1 MDTGKRRKRGQAT
14 RSDII
19 EVGRRLFSDYG
30 YHHTGISDIQSATG
44 LTKGALYHH
53 FRAKED
59 LALAI
64 LAAAETDYVEK
75 LIDPAMSRPTPGER
89 LAALIDG
96 VCTLNAQPQWRNG
109 QLMTV
114 LSAELTSGDGAIADK
129 VRSMK
134 REFIELWQRA
144 VEDAQ
149 QAGEAVK
156 EPEAAF
162 WAELI
167 ESAVTGALAARK
179 IGAAGMDLPVLLGQL
194 KRMLMPHGPG

>member
-1 MDTGKRRKRGQAT
+1 M
-14 RSDII
+14 
-19 EVGRRLFSDYG
+19 
-30 YHHTGISDIQSATG
+30 
-44 LTKGALYHH
+44 
-53 FRAKED
+53 
-59 LALAI
+59 
-64 LAAAETDYVEK
+64 
-75 LIDPAMSRPTPGER
+75 LIDPAMGRPSAGER
-89 LAALIDG
+89 LAGVIDG

-149 QAGEAVK
+149 QAGEAIK

>member
-30 YHHTGISDIQSATG
+30 YHHTGISDIQAATG
-44 LTKGALYHH
+44 LTKGAFYHH
-53 FRAKED
+53 FKAKED

-64 LAAAETDYVEK
+64 LAAAENDYVEK
-75 LIDPAMSRPTPGER
+75 LIDPAMSRPRPGER
-89 LAALIDG
+89 LGALFEG
-96 VCTLNAQPQWRNG
+96 VCDLNAQPQWRNC

-114 LSAELTSGDGAIADK
+114 LSAELTAGDGPIADK

-134 REFIELWQRA
+134 REFVELWQRA
-144 VEDAQ
+144 VEEAQ
-149 QAGEAVK
+149 QAGQAVK
-156 EPEAAF
+156 TPGAAF

-167 ESAVTGALAARK
+167 DSAVTGALAARK
-179 IGAAGMDLPVLLGQL
+179 IGAASMDLPVLLGQL
-194 KRMLMPHGPG
+194 KRMLMPHGPE